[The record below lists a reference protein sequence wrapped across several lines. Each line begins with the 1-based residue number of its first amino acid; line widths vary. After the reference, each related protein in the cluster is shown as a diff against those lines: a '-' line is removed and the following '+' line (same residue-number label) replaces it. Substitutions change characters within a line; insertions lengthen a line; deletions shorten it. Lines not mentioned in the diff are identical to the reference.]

1 MGKRNHESPEVAEL
15 YKGVEAILDIRTKD
29 GRKIGDCRYGVYLFI
44 DYDGEP
50 IYVGQTTE
58 RLRARIRR
66 HLTNQRTD
74 AIAMSVLD
82 PFEVAE
88 IEVWPFWNIKY
99 DADDKVLK
107 VANKLLMDRA
117 EFTVYCKA
125 IGESSFSAVLNE
137 QEVKET
143 DHIDLPES
151 WRGSLLSAT
160 LRRQREHADI
170 RIARRARTIANLAR
184 IISER
189 KVKAGLRRALLVQAR
204 RLEHLAEVRLKEVSK

>member
-1 MGKRNHESPEVAEL
+1 MGKREPPEVVEL
-15 YKGVEAILDIRTKD
+15 YAGVEKILDMLD
-29 GRKIGDCRYGVYLFI
+29 HSGRKVGDCRYGVYLFI

-58 RLRARIRR
+58 KLRTRIRR

-74 AIAMSVLD
+74 ALAMSVLD

-88 IEVWPFWNIKY
+88 IEMWPFWNLKY
-99 DADDKVLK
+99 SQEDKALQA
-107 VANKLLMDRA
+107 ANKKVMESA

-125 IGESSFSAVLNE
+125 VARSSFNAILNE
-137 QEVKET
+137 QEIKKA
-143 DHIDLPES
+143 DRIDLPES
-151 WRGSLLSAT
+151 WRGALLPAGP
-160 LRRQREHADI
+160 RRQREHPDI

-189 KVKAGLRRALLVQAR
+189 KVKAGLRRALLVQAK
-204 RLEHLAEVRLKEVSK
+204 RLEHLAETRLNEVKK